1 MFQINRFE
9 EFSQHSVVHK
19 NAHCKDKDKDM
30 SVILFRKILYC
41 IYTECVNEITRKTSD
56 GKGQTRLSNVLFAIS
71 HFQLRKRHHLLIS
84 CSEKFRFNTFTKLN
98 AFTISDKTVSVSC
111 VARSSVELPCN
122 LTSPLAEDQ
131 VRLVLWFK
139 NDSAKPIYTYDT
151 RGTTQ
156 YKINPKQSSH
166 SLEQLQLTS
175 SPWQD
180 HGQNRGASYI
190 LYLPF
195 LANVQLLQTSVTN
208 VTTVFRIPLVCVHRS
223 FCCQRNNIAWPSPQS
238 LPWNKW
244 DTGTARARLD
254 CSGRS

>member
-1 MFQINRFE
+1 MPIAKIKIKMSMILHS
-9 EFSQHSVVHK
+9 FSLKYTCSRKK
-19 NAHCKDKDKDM
+19 NWKM
-30 SVILFRKILYC
+30 PFL
-41 IYTECVNEITRKTSD
+41 TRKWH
-56 GKGQTRLSNVLFAIS
+56 NLFS
-71 HFQLRKRHHLLIS
+71 LVPRNFVV
-84 CSEKFRFNTFTKLN
+84 TFTTLN
-98 AFTISDKTVSVSC
+98 VFTISDKTVSVSC

-190 LYLPF
+190 SYIFTILGQCSTSPNICDKYHNSFQDSPRLCPPLILLSKEQYC
-195 LANVQLLQTSVTN
+195 LAESSV
-208 VTTVFRIPLVCVHRS
+208 
-223 FCCQRNNIAWPSPQS
+223 PSMKQVGH
-238 LPWNKW
+238 W
-244 DTGTARARLD
+244 DSQG
-254 CSGRS
+254 

>member
-1 MFQINRFE
+1 MPIAKIKIKMSMILHS
-9 EFSQHSVVHK
+9 FSLKYTCSRKK
-19 NAHCKDKDKDM
+19 NWKM
-30 SVILFRKILYC
+30 PFL
-41 IYTECVNEITRKTSD
+41 TRKWH
-56 GKGQTRLSNVLFAIS
+56 NLFS
-71 HFQLRKRHHLLIS
+71 LVPRNFVV
-84 CSEKFRFNTFTKLN
+84 TFTTLN
-98 AFTISDKTVSVSC
+98 VFTISDKTVSVSC

-175 SPWQD
+175 SPWHD

-195 LANVQLLQTSVTN
+195 WANVQLLQTSVTN

-244 DTGTARARLD
+244 DTGTARARID